1 MEIAL
6 IVKKLDEKHSKAFMN
21 QTEETFVGVPCIMQI
36 EEGKFSKLQELEQ
49 IISEN
54 FECLPSELR
63 TKIKNLIDL

>member
-1 MEIAL
+1 
-6 IVKKLDEKHSKAFMN
+6 MN